1 MAMVWLIFW
10 YCRLIKIRI
19 YPKMCIRT
27 WLNNLNVLGRE
38 VSSAKISLM
47 VAVLYEIEY
56 FVARILVNV
65 LKLWH

>member
-1 MAMVWLIFW
+1 
-10 YCRLIKIRI
+10 
-19 YPKMCIRT
+19 MCIRA

-56 FVARILVNV
+56 FVARLLVNV